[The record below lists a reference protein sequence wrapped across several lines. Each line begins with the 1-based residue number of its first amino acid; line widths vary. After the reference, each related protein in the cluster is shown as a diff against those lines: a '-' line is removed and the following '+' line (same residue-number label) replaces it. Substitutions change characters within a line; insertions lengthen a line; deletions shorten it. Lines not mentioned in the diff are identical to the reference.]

1 MSGPSY
7 FDGGPEGIRTLD
19 LRLDRAACLTA
30 TLRGLKNKKLE
41 LVPIVDCNNMASPCQ
56 VDSPYGNLF
65 SRRLHMGSRDKSHRE
80 SKKPKKDSS
89 KKVLPTTISPIYVP
103 PATVEVVKKGKKEKP
118 EE

>member
-1 MSGPSY
+1 MAAPKGFGPS
-7 FDGGPEGIRTLD
+7 IS
-19 LRLDRAACLTA
+19 ALTGRRVRPLHYGA
-30 TLRGLKNKKLE
+30 LKQKME

-56 VDSPYGNLF
+56 VDSSYGNLF

-103 PATVEVVKKGKKEKP
+103 PVTVEVVKKGKKEKP